1 MLFLYLLLSILVVLQ
16 PSDVVVV
23 VELEEELNEG
33 VVYQLSGAC
42 SFGGVFLETSLKEV
56 RKFDRDYC
64 GPLEARSRVILHS
77 VLDFERP
84 VCCWV
89 GMLTCSHLV
98 NHNTK

>member
-23 VELEEELNEG
+23 VKLEEELNEG
-33 VVYQLSGAC
+33 VIDQLSGAC

-56 RKFDRDYC
+56 CKFNRDYC
-64 GPLEARSRVILHS
+64 GPLEAGSRVILHS

-84 VCCWV
+84 VCRWV
-89 GMLTCSHLV
+89 GMFTRRHLV
-98 NHNTK
+98 NYNAK